1 MNQKIVSTAL
11 LLAALSCNVAWA
23 CGQVACDEPAAPG
36 KSVQIRGYGYG
47 FEGGIRPV
55 TLRWVSNG
63 GIAGT
68 TQIDGN
74 GDFAIQVVAPDSPGM
89 HKLVVTVGDADPT
102 PVNVTVPVLMPWYR
116 QPLAALG
123 ALGALQLELVSALAG
138 VLMGGSVVALY
149 LRRTRRRHGAGVLG

>member
-1 MNQKIVSTAL
+1 MNHKVLSTAL
-11 LLAALSCNVAWA
+11 LISNLVCNAAWA

-36 KSVQIRGYGYG
+36 KSVHIRGYGYG

-55 TLRWVSNG
+55 TLRWVATG

-74 GDFAIQVVAPDSPGM
+74 GDFSTQVVAPDSPGM
-89 HKLVVTVGDADPT
+89 HQLVVTVGDADPT

-123 ALGALQLELVSALAG
+123 ALQLELASALAG

-149 LRRTRRRHGAGVLG
+149 LRRSRRRHGAGVPG